1 MISPQLAMSWTAY
14 SPHPLLSLSS
24 GDWILV
30 GTTGAILIGVG
41 LLQRSLGDVI
51 RDEAQLPS
59 ASSART
65 KREAN
70 RSRRF
75 LDPKKRLQ
83 SKDPSRNKQK

>member
-1 MISPQLAMSWTAY
+1 MNCVMISLGVIPAQQ
-14 SPHPLLSLSS
+14 PLLSLSA

-70 RSRRF
+70 RSKRF
-75 LDPKKRLQ
+75 LDPKKRNRRE
-83 SKDPSRNKQK
+83 S

>member
-1 MISPQLAMSWTAY
+1 MNWAPY
-14 SPHPLLSLSS
+14 SHHPLLSLST

-30 GTTGAILIGVG
+30 GATGAILIGVG

-70 RSRRF
+70 RSKRF
-75 LDPKKRLQ
+75 LDPKKRP
-83 SKDPSRNKQK
+83 PSSNKP

>member
-1 MISPQLAMSWTAY
+1 MIHT
-14 SPHPLLSLSS
+14 HPPRLPLWWQSLST

-30 GTTGAILIGVG
+30 GTTGAILLGVG

-70 RSRRF
+70 RSKRF
-75 LDPKKRLQ
+75 LDPKKRKL
-83 SKDPSRNKQK
+83 KDPPPS